1 MAMTTFR
8 IVSVA
13 AIAAGL
19 AVSLAAQQPQP
30 AAPAQGR
37 AAGTAAPAAGAQG
50 GGRRGGG
57 GGGAQAP
64 NPNAVHIYIWAGPK
78 THPEGLHDY
87 PQLLAD
93 WSKNQGEGLM
103 MRGAIVDGSLHPPT
117 AADLATTDVVIM
129 YKGDAEVTM
138 TPQQHA
144 DLEAYIK
151 RGGGFVSIH
160 DSLCVSDTAWWANTV
175 TGGAKKH
182 GEQNF
187 SAGML
192 HTTIVDKA
200 SPIME
205 GMKDFDMQEEAFM
218 QMTWAKTPIHPLATV
233 AMPGGAHKDEVV
245 PQIWTY
251 EHTLEGGQPA
261 RAFVYMQGHVYKD
274 LSDPTV
280 YPMLQRGIAW
290 AAKKPLDALTTV
302 KAAQGG
308 RGVGGSDIVVPPPAG
323 GAGRQ

>member
-1 MAMTTFR
+1 MTMRTLR
-8 IVSVA
+8 IMSIA
-13 AIAAGL
+13 AIATGF

-37 AAGTAAPAAGAQG
+37 AGGAAPSAGQG
-50 GGRRGGG
+50 GGRR

-64 NPNAVHIYIWAGPK
+64 NPNAIRVYIWSGPK
-78 THPEGLHDY
+78 THGVGQHDY

-93 WSKNQGEGLM
+93 WSKNEGDGLL

-117 AADLATTDVVIM
+117 AAELANIDVIVM

-151 RGGGFVSIH
+151 RGGGFVSFH
-160 DSLCVSDTAWWANTV
+160 DSLCVADTEWWANTV

-187 SAGML
+187 SQGMMK
-192 HTTIVDKA
+192 TTIVDKA
-200 SPIME
+200 SPIMA
-205 GMKDFDMQEEAFM
+205 GMSDWEYNEEAFM
-218 QMTWAKTPIHPLATV
+218 LMTWAKTPIHALATV

-251 EHTLEGGQPA
+251 EHTLPGGQPA
-261 RAFVYMQGHVYKD
+261 RAFVYMQGHNYKN
-274 LSDPTV
+274 LSDPAY

-290 AAKKPLDALTTV
+290 AAKKPLDSLATV
-302 KAAQGG
+302 RGTGGG

-323 GAGRQ
+323 GAGR

>member
-1 MAMTTFR
+1 MFR
-8 IVSVA
+8 IVSIA
-13 AIAAGL
+13 AIATGL
-19 AVSLAAQQPQP
+19 AVPLGAQQAQP

-37 AAGTAAPAAGAQG
+37 GVGAAAPARGQG
-50 GGRRGGG
+50 GGRRGGR
-57 GGGAQAP
+57 GAQAP
-64 NPNAVHIYIWAGPK
+64 NPNAIHVFIWAGPK

-93 WSKNQGEGLM
+93 WSKNSGDGLM
-103 MRGAIVDGSLHPPT
+103 MRGAIVDGALHPPT
-117 AADLATTDVVIM
+117 AADLVNTDVIVM

-160 DSLCVSDTAWWANTV
+160 DSLCVSDTDWWANTV

-182 GEQNF
+182 GERNF

-200 SPIME
+200 SPIMA
-205 GMKDFDMQEEAFM
+205 GMKDWDYNEEAFM
-218 QMTWAKTPIHPLATV
+218 LMTWAKTPIHALATV
-233 AMPGGAHKDEVV
+233 AMPGGDHKDEVV

-251 EHTLEGGQPA
+251 EHTLPGGQPA

-274 LSDPTV
+274 LSDPTI

-290 AAKKPLDALTTV
+290 AAKKPLDALATV
-302 KAAQGG
+302 RGTGGG
-308 RGVGGSDIVVPPPAG
+308 RGIGGSDIVVPPPAG
-323 GAGRQ
+323 DAGRR

>member
-1 MAMTTFR
+1 MRTSQ
-8 IVSVA
+8 ILS
-13 AIAAGL
+13 IAAVTTAL

-30 AAPAQGR
+30 AAGGQGAAVGAQGGR
-37 AAGTAAPAAGAQG
+37 AGGQGG

-57 GGGAQAP
+57 GAAQAP
-64 NPNAVHIYIWAGPK
+64 NPNAVRMFIWAGPK

-103 MRGAIVDGSLHPPT
+103 MRGAVVDGALHPPS
-117 AADLATTDVVIM
+117 AADLVNTDVIVM

-144 DLEAYIK
+144 DLEAFIK

-160 DSLCVSDTAWWANTV
+160 DSLCVADTEWWANTV

-251 EHTLEGGQPA
+251 EHTLPGGQPA
-261 RAFVYMQGHVYKD
+261 RAFVYMQGHAYKN
-274 LSDPTV
+274 LSDPAI
-280 YPMLQRGIAW
+280 YGMLQRGIAW

-302 KAAQGG
+302 RAPQGG
-308 RGVGGSDIVVPPPAG
+308 RGVGGSDIVVPEPARG
-323 GAGRQ
+323 GGR

>member
-1 MAMTTFR
+1 MAMRTFR
-8 IVSVA
+8 IVSIA
-13 AIAAGL
+13 AIATGL
-19 AVSLAAQQPQP
+19 AVTLGAQQPPP
-30 AAPAQGR
+30 AGAAQGR
-37 AAGTAAPAAGAQG
+37 GAGATAPAAGAQG

-57 GGGAQAP
+57 GRAAQAP
-64 NPNAVHIYIWAGPK
+64 NPNAVHVYIWAGPK

-117 AADLATTDVVIM
+117 AADLANTDVVIM

-160 DSLCVSDTAWWANTV
+160 DSLCVADTEWWANTV

-200 SPIME
+200 NPIMA
-205 GMKDFDMQEEAFM
+205 GMNDFDMQEEAFM
-218 QMTWAKTPIHPLATV
+218 LMTWAKTPIHPLATV

-251 EHTLEGGQPA
+251 EHTLPGGQPA

-274 LSDPTV
+274 LSDPTI

-290 AAKKPLDALTTV
+290 AAKKPLDALATV
-302 KAAQGG
+302 RGTGGG
-308 RGVGGSDIVVPPPAG
+308 RGIGGSDIVVPPGG

>member
-1 MAMTTFR
+1 
-8 IVSVA
+8 
-13 AIAAGL
+13 
-19 AVSLAAQQPQP
+19 
-30 AAPAQGR
+30 
-37 AAGTAAPAAGAQG
+37 
-50 GGRRGGG
+50 
-57 GGGAQAP
+57 
-64 NPNAVHIYIWAGPK
+64 
-78 THPEGLHDY
+78 
-87 PQLLAD
+87 LLAD

-117 AADLATTDVVIM
+117 AADLANTDVVIM

-160 DSLCVSDTAWWANTV
+160 DSLCVADTEWWANTV

-200 SPIME
+200 NPIMA
-205 GMKDFDMQEEAFM
+205 GMNDFDMQEEAFM
-218 QMTWAKTPIHPLATV
+218 LMTWAKTPIHPLATV

-251 EHTLEGGQPA
+251 EHTLPGGQPA

-274 LSDPTV
+274 LSDPTI

-290 AAKKPLDALTTV
+290 AAKKPLDALATV
-302 KAAQGG
+302 RGTGGG
-308 RGVGGSDIVVPPPAG
+308 RGIGGSDIVVPPGG

>member
-1 MAMTTFR
+1 MAMSTFR
-8 IVSVA
+8 IVSTAAVA
-13 AIAAGL
+13 VGL
-19 AVSLAAQQPQP
+19 AVSLGAQQP
-30 AAPAQGR
+30 AAPAQGG
-37 AAGTAAPAAGAQG
+37 AAGAPAAGAQA

-57 GGGAQAP
+57 RGAQAP
-64 NPNAVHIYIWAGPK
+64 NPNAIHLFIWAGPK

-93 WSKNQGEGLM
+93 WSKDYGDGLM
-103 MRGAIVDGSLHPPT
+103 MRGAIVDGALHPPT
-117 AADLATTDVVIM
+117 AADLVNTDVIVM

-160 DSLCVSDTAWWANTV
+160 DSLCVSDTDWWANTV

-192 HTTIVDKA
+192 HTTVVDKA
-200 SPIME
+200 NPIMD

-233 AMPGGAHKDEVV
+233 AMPGGPHKDEVV

-251 EHTLEGGQPA
+251 EHTLPGGQPA

-274 LSDPTV
+274 LSDPSI

-290 AAKKPLDALTTV
+290 AAKKPLDALMTV
-302 KAAQGG
+302 QAPRGGQGP
-308 RGVGGSDIVVPPPAG
+308 GGSDIVVPPG
-323 GAGRQ
+323 GIGRGRGGN

>member
-1 MAMTTFR
+1 MAMRTSR
-8 IVSVA
+8 IVSIA
-13 AIAAGL
+13 AIATGL
-19 AVSLAAQQPQP
+19 AVSLGAQQPQP

-37 AAGTAAPAAGAQG
+37 AAGATPGAGQG
-50 GGRRGGG
+50 GGRRGGA
-57 GGGAQAP
+57 AQAP
-64 NPNAVHIYIWAGPK
+64 NPNAIHLFIWAGPK

-93 WSKNQGEGLM
+93 WSKDYGDGLM
-103 MRGAIVDGSLHPPT
+103 MRGAIVDGALHPPT
-117 AADLATTDVVIM
+117 AADLEKTDVIVM

-160 DSLCVSDTAWWANTV
+160 DSLCVADTEWWANTV

-200 SPIME
+200 NPIMD
-205 GMKDFDMQEEAFM
+205 GMKDFDVQEEAFM

-233 AMPGGAHKDEVV
+233 AMPGGPHKDEVV

-251 EHTLEGGQPA
+251 EHTLPGGQPA

-274 LSDPTV
+274 LSDPSI

-290 AAKKPLDALTTV
+290 AAKKPLDALATV
-302 KAAQGG
+302 RGTGGG

-323 GAGRQ
+323 GGRQ